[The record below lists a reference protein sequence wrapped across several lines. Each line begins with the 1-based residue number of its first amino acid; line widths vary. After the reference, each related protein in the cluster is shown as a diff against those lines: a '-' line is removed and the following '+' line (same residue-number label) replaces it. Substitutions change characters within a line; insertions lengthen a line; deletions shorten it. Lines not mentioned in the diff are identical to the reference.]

1 MRRSPLVAAVSIGAV
16 IALSGCGSSGSTG
29 TSTPGTAAPAATAP
43 PSSAPATS
51 APATSAPVASV
62 LTPAEQADLALV
74 HEQERAGADAYAL
87 FASRYPDKPVF
98 SNLTGS
104 QKVQL
109 ASVTAMMTR
118 YGLADPS
125 SGLPA
130 GRYADPAVQ
139 QLYDSTVAAGT
150 TVDHALD
157 AIVHFE
163 EQHMATL
170 KAAATR
176 TTRSDLDT
184 MYANLGLA
192 STAHIT
198 ACHVAGVSS

>member
-1 MRRSPLVAAVSIGAV
+1 MRRSPLVAAVSIAAV
-16 IALSGCGSSGSTG
+16 IALAGCGSSRSTG
-29 TSTPGTAAPAATAP
+29 TSSPSTASPAVTAP
-43 PSSAPATS
+43 SSIAPATS
-51 APATSAPVASV
+51 VPVASV
-62 LTPAEQADLALV
+62 LTSAEQADLALV

-98 SNLTGS
+98 SNLTSS

-109 ASVTAMMTR
+109 ATVTAMMTR

-163 EQHMATL
+163 EQHMASL
-170 KAAATR
+170 KAAASR

-184 MYANLGLA
+184 MYTNLGLA